1 MTSHHTTF
9 QENQEGRGFRSE
21 IARRTVCIPGLCAET
36 LCIIPARMGS
46 KGIELKNIKELAGKP
61 LIAHS
66 IEAALRVPSITR
78 VTVSTDDER
87 IAEVA
92 RSYGAEV
99 PMLRPSELATDHA
112 IISSAVDHMLEELRL
127 RENYRP
133 QAMVTL
139 CPTSPLRS
147 ISTLKMLVSK
157 LFEGYLEVVTV
168 KNINPALI
176 YYCDRGKG
184 LQPLPPIID
193 AIHCFRPYGYFYGKR
208 LDHMGERRRYIHL
221 LDSPEAFVDIDTP
234 EDLEMANRIVERGL
248 FNFS

>member
-1 MTSHHTTF
+1 MLLYNKLQKNKGDSEF
-9 QENQEGRGFRSE
+9 CSENAHR
-21 IARRTVCIPGLCAET
+21 AACIPGVYAET
-36 LCIIPARMGS
+36 LCIIPARRGS
-46 KGIELKNIKELAGKP
+46 KGIKLKNIRELAGKP
-61 LIAHS
+61 LIAYS

-78 VTVSTDDER
+78 TTVSTDDEH

-112 IISSAVDHMLEELRL
+112 VISSAVDHMLDELRL

-139 CPTSPLRS
+139 YPTSPLRNVD
-147 ISTLKMLVSK
+147 TLKMLVSK

-168 KNINPALI
+168 KNIDPTLT
-176 YYCDRGKG
+176 YLYDRGNG
-184 LQPLPPIID
+184 LEALQTVFD
-193 AIHCFRPYGYFYGKR
+193 ATHSFRPYGYFYGKR
-208 LDHMGERRRYIHL
+208 LDYMGERRRYIHL

-234 EDLEMANRIVERGL
+234 EDLEMAKRILERGL
-248 FNFS
+248 LNFS